1 MSRSLRRGVLA
12 ASALVF
18 SLAPLTACGAGNNA
32 QTLGVKPD
40 NAATSVG
47 DISIQNATVV
57 TQPEANAEGPAVVTG
72 TVFNNGR
79 SGQTLDSITLPG
91 TTAGVKLSPAEGSG
105 PITVPAG
112 GWVQLGGE
120 GNASAVIE
128 NGREAAKNGD
138 AQQVVFTFSETGD
151 IGLRA
156 FVFPSNTYF
165 KGVGPS
171 ALPSPSL
178 SAPAS
183 PSPGA
188 SGTSG
193 APAGSALESSSGS
206 SSGSPAESQSG
217 EAGEPG
223 GTTPSDS
230 ASASAH

>member
-18 SLAPLTACGAGNNA
+18 SLAPLTACGAGSNA

-40 NAATSVG
+40 SAATSVG

-57 TQPEANAEGPAVVTG
+57 TQPEADAEGPAVVTG
-72 TVFNNGR
+72 TVFNSGR

-91 TTAGVKLSPAEGSG
+91 TTAEVRLSSATGSG
-105 PITVPAG
+105 PVTVPAG
-112 GWVQLGGE
+112 GSVQLGGE

-151 IGLRA
+151 VGLRA
-156 FVFPSNTYF
+156 FVFPSNSYF

-171 ALPSPSL
+171 ALPSPS
-178 SAPAS
+178 APAS

-188 SGTSG
+188 SGT
-193 APAGSALESSSGS
+193 PAGSV
-206 SSGSPAESQSG
+206 SGSPSETQSG

-223 GTTPSDS
+223 NTSGPSDS
-230 ASASAH
+230 ASASTH

>member
-171 ALPSPSL
+171 ALPSPSPSL

-183 PSPGA
+183 PSPGE
-188 SGTSG
+188 SG

-206 SSGSPAESQSG
+206 SSGSPEQSQSG

-223 GTTPSDS
+223 STTPSDS